1 MHLRDSAVPAPPQH
15 ASPLSTHASLQ
26 LADPLAL
33 GLVSSAQYFQILT
46 GILAQGHGIEAIC
59 QFLTLTRDALLDL
72 VVQLALPTP
81 HDRPC
86 RRTGGVRAW
95 GPADYS
101 TLLTGWLGNWP
112 TACISERIDRSRGSI
127 WAKARRMGLP
137 KRDRGSL
144 SWPQE
149 PPPISLPPVVAAPIE
164 CTNPVPS
171 KKLPA
176 RWLVRGTDEP
186 LALTSKRDGREVN
199 WAENPQALIE
209 MGMRW
214 WGGQRIDKIAA
225 DFGVSYRTITSQLN
239 WLQVKSLPR
248 SELTDTFDR
257 AVAEE
262 NIKKAGYKLMF
273 CKSDGRFP
281 YWADRVARTRA
292 KRDVKVGF
300 YDVGYA

>member
-1 MHLRDSAVPAPPQH
+1 MHLRESAVPGSTRH
-15 ASPLSTHASLQ
+15 VSPLSADASPE
-26 LADPLAL
+26 APETFAA
-33 GLVSSAQYFQILT
+33 GPFSSAQYFQLLT
-46 GILAQGHGIEAIC
+46 GILAQGHGIETIC
-59 QFLTLTRDALLDL
+59 LFLALTRDALLDL

-81 HDRPC
+81 PDRPF

-112 TACISERIDRSRGSI
+112 TACLSERINRSRGSI

-137 KRDRGSL
+137 KRDRRSL
-144 SWPQE
+144 AWPQE
-149 PPPISLPPVVAAPIE
+149 PLPVSPSTVVAAPIE
-164 CTNPVPS
+164 CTNPAPP
-171 KKLPA
+171 KRLPA
-176 RWLVRGTDEP
+176 RWFVRGTDEP
-186 LALTSKRDGREVN
+186 LELTSQRNGREVN
-199 WAENPQALIE
+199 WAGNTQALIE

-214 WGGQRIDKIAA
+214 WGGQRIDKIAV
-225 DFGVSYRTITSQLN
+225 DFGVSYRTITSQLQ

-257 AVAEE
+257 AVAEA
-262 NIKKAGYKLMF
+262 NIRKAGYKLMF
-273 CKSDGRFP
+273 CRSDSRFP

-292 KRDVKVGF
+292 KRDVNVGF

>member
-1 MHLRDSAVPAPPQH
+1 
-15 ASPLSTHASLQ
+15 
-26 LADPLAL
+26 
-33 GLVSSAQYFQILT
+33 
-46 GILAQGHGIEAIC
+46 
-59 QFLTLTRDALLDL
+59 
-72 VVQLALPTP
+72 
-81 HDRPC
+81 
-86 RRTGGVRAW
+86 
-95 GPADYS
+95 
-101 TLLTGWLGNWP
+101 
-112 TACISERIDRSRGSI
+112 
-127 WAKARRMGLP
+127 
-137 KRDRGSL
+137 
-144 SWPQE
+144 
-149 PPPISLPPVVAAPIE
+149 
-164 CTNPVPS
+164 
-171 KKLPA
+171 
-176 RWLVRGTDEP
+176 
-186 LALTSKRDGREVN
+186 LTSKRDGREVN

-214 WGGQRIDKIAA
+214 WGGQRIDKIAE